1 MTIVTTL
8 LLFALVLIAAVD
20 ALSAALAR
28 PR

>member
-8 LLFALVLIAAVD
+8 LLFALVLVAAID
-20 ALSAALAR
+20 GLSAALAR